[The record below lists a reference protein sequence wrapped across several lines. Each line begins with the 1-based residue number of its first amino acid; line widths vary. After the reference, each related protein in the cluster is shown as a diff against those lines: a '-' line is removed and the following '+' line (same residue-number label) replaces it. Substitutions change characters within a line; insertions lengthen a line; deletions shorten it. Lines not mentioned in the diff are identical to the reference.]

1 MRELQDNNNY
11 IVEKVVLMVMVMV
24 TIATIIIT
32 IATIIIT
39 IITSLINYQSI
50 AETRM
55 GNQCAMPAVSIT
67 SCIM

>member
-1 MRELQDNNNY
+1 MRKLQDYNNY
-11 IVEKVVLMVMVMV
+11 IVEKVVLIVMV
-24 TIATIIIT
+24 TVTVIVMDVIAVIIT
-32 IATIIIT
+32 FV
-39 IITSLINYQSI
+39 YQSI

>member
-11 IVEKVVLMVMVMV
+11 IVEKVVLIVMV
-24 TIATIIIT
+24 TVTVIVMDVIAVIIIFV
-32 IATIIIT
+32 
-39 IITSLINYQSI
+39 YQSI

-67 SCIM
+67 SCIT